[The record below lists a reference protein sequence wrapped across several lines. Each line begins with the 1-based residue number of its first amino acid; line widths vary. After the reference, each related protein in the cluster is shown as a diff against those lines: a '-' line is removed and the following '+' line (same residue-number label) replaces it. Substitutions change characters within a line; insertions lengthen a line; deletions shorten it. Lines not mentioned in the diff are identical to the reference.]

1 MLTPLVLVMSF
12 VGLLFL
18 LGFLTF
24 IAGILILV
32 FRTSSSEVKALAT
45 QTARLAQKGIAEE
58 VAGLVGNAS
67 TLVDAMDQLVRTTRG
82 IGIFLTV
89 LGLLMMGVACWLAIQ
104 VYQIQK

>member
-1 MLTPLVLVMSF
+1 MLVMFF
-12 VGLLFL
+12 VGLLFF
-18 LGFLTF
+18 LGFLSF

-32 FRTSSSEVKALAT
+32 FRTSSTEVKALAT

-89 LGLLMMGVACWLAIQ
+89 LGLLMMGAACWLAIQ
-104 VYQIQK
+104 IVQIQK

>member
-1 MLTPLVLVMSF
+1 MLTPLMLLMSF
-12 VGLLFL
+12 VGLFFL
-18 LGFLTF
+18 LGLLTF

-67 TLVDAMDQLVRTTRG
+67 TLVDAINQLVQTTRG
-82 IGIFLTV
+82 IGIFLTL
-89 LGLLMMGVACWLAIQ
+89 LGLLMMGFACWLAIQ

>member
-1 MLTPLVLVMSF
+1 MLTPLMLVMSF
-12 VGLLFL
+12 VGLFFL

-67 TLVDAMDQLVRTTRG
+67 TLVDAMNQLVRTTRG
-82 IGIFLTV
+82 VGIFLTV
-89 LGLLMMGVACWLAIQ
+89 LGLLMMIAACYLAIQ
-104 VYQIQK
+104 VIQIQK

>member
-1 MLTPLVLVMSF
+1 MLTPLMLVMSF
-12 VGLLFL
+12 VGLVFL
-18 LGFLTF
+18 LGFLSF

-89 LGLLMMGVACWLAIQ
+89 LGLLMMGAACWLAIQ
-104 VYQIQK
+104 IYQIRP